1 MDVVIIVLYM
11 ALGYWAAGKTVY
23 ANKIRIGTM
32 QNLFI
37 QRLTLGLLLGWVLIP
52 IAALKTIFF
61 H

>member
-32 QNLFI
+32 QHLFI